1 MFFEVFFLVL
11 VTYFAYQLLIKFAN
25 KVNLIDLPNSR
36 SSHVLP
42 TIRGFG
48 IVLCIGI
55 GITLFVFNQD
65 LFIEHTSLL
74 TAVLLVG
81 ILGLVDDVVGT
92 NPFIKIATLIMVY
105 TFLYAEG
112 FLITNLGVFLGVSLN
127 LNLTLAILFTVV
139 AIVTFTN
146 AFNLID
152 GLDGLSGLIAIII
165 FLSFLFIGIKNNDQ
179 FLITMPIL
187 FITSLAVFIFY
198 NWHPA
203 KVFLGDS
210 GSLMIG
216 FTISLMAIRSLSYIE
231 PISILYITAV
241 PIIDF
246 LFVTIRRLLDGV
258 SIFKADRLHCH
269 HILQSYFNNSVRK
282 TVIVIAVFQI
292 LFSSFGLVFVSE
304 VNDSFTALTL
314 FTLIFFI
321 IFKFLNNIRIT
332 ELNQLYK

>member
-139 AIVTFTN
+139 AIVAFTN

-165 FLSFLFIGIKNNDQ
+165 FLSFLVIGIKNNDQ
-179 FLITMPIL
+179 FLITIPIL

-321 IFKFLNNIRIT
+321 IFNLLKNIRAS
-332 ELNQLYK
+332 ELN

>member
-1 MFFEVFFLVL
+1 MFFEVFFLLL

-112 FLITNLGVFLGVSLN
+112 FLITNLGVFLGVDLN
-127 LNLTLAILFTVV
+127 LNLTLAILFTIM
-139 AIVTFTN
+139 AIVAFTN

-165 FLSFLFIGIKNNDQ
+165 FLSFLVIGIKNNDQ
-179 FLITMPIL
+179 FLITIPIL
-187 FITSLAVFIFY
+187 FITSLSVFIFY

-321 IFKFLNNIRIT
+321 IFNLLKNIRAS
-332 ELNQLYK
+332 ELN

>member
-1 MFFEVFFLVL
+1 MFFEVFFLLL
-11 VTYFAYQLLIKFAN
+11 VTYFAYQLLIKFAK
-25 KVNLIDLPNSR
+25 KVNLVDLPNSR

-42 TIRGFG
+42 TIKGFG
-48 IVLCIGI
+48 IVLCIAI
-55 GITLFVFNQD
+55 GITLFVFNHA
-65 LFIEHTSLL
+65 LFIKHSNLL
-74 TAVLLVG
+74 SAVLLVG
-81 ILGLVDDVVGT
+81 ILGLVDDMVGT
-92 NPFIKIATLIMVY
+92 NPFIKIATLVIVY
-105 TFLYAEG
+105 SFLYAEG

-127 LNLTLAILFTVV
+127 LNLMLAILFTIL
-139 AIVTFTN
+139 AIVAFTN

-165 FLSFLFIGIKNNDQ
+165 FLSFLVIGIKNNDQ
-179 FLITMPIL
+179 FLITIPIL
-187 FITSLAVFIFY
+187 FITSLVVFLFY
-198 NWHPA
+198 NWYPA

-216 FTISLMAIRSLSYIE
+216 FTISLMAIRSLNYIE

-246 LFVTIRRLLDGV
+246 LFVTVRRLLDGA

-282 TVIVIAVFQI
+282 TVIVIAVVQI
-292 LFSSFGLVFVSE
+292 LFSSLGLVFVSE

-321 IFKFLNNIRIT
+321 IFKFLNNIRVS
-332 ELNQLYK
+332 ELN

>member
-139 AIVTFTN
+139 AIVAFTN

-165 FLSFLFIGIKNNDQ
+165 FLSFLVIGIKNNDQ
-179 FLITMPIL
+179 FLITIPIL

-292 LFSSFGLVFVSE
+292 LFSSFGLVFVLE

-321 IFKFLNNIRIT
+321 IFNLLKNIRAS
-332 ELNQLYK
+332 ELN

>member
-165 FLSFLFIGIKNNDQ
+165 FLSFLVIGIKNNDQ
-179 FLITMPIL
+179 FLITIPIL
-187 FITSLAVFIFY
+187 FITSLSVFIFY

-241 PIIDF
+241 PIIDA
-246 LFVTIRRLLDGV
+246 LFVYLRRILDGK
-258 SIFKADRLHCH
+258 SPFQADKLHCH
-269 HILQSYFNNSVRK
+269 HILLTYLNGSVKK
-282 TVIVIAVFQI
+282 TVLTIAAIQLISCVVGIIFVTNVI
-292 LFSSFGLVFVSE
+292 
-304 VNDSFTALTL
+304 DSFIAL
-314 FTLIFFI
+314 LIFI
-321 IFKFLNNIRIT
+321 IIYIVVYVVLNRIRVV
-332 ELNQLYK
+332 

>member
-1 MFFEVFFLVL
+1 MFFEVFFLLL
-11 VTYFAYQLLIKFAN
+11 VTYFAYQLLIKFAK

-48 IVLCIGI
+48 IVLCFAI

-65 LFIEHTSLL
+65 LFIQHSNLL
-74 TAVLLVG
+74 SAVLLVG

-92 NPFIKIATLIMVY
+92 NPFIKIATLVMIY
-105 TFLYAEG
+105 IFLYAEG

-127 LNLTLAILFTVV
+127 LNLTLSILFTIL
-139 AIVTFTN
+139 AIVAFTN

-165 FLSFLFIGIKNNDQ
+165 FLSFLFIGVKNNDQ
-179 FLITMPIL
+179 FLITIPIL

-246 LFVTIRRLLDGV
+246 LFVTVRRSLDGA
-258 SIFKADRLHCH
+258 SIFKADKLHCH

-282 TVIVIAVFQI
+282 TVIVIAVFQM
-292 LFSSFGLVFVSE
+292 LFSSLGIVFVSE
-304 VNDSFTALTL
+304 VNDSFTVLALFL
-314 FTLIFFI
+314 LIFFI
-321 IFKFLNNIRIT
+321 IFKFLNNIRVT
-332 ELNQLYK
+332 YLN

>member
-165 FLSFLFIGIKNNDQ
+165 FLSFLVIGIKNNDQ
-179 FLITMPIL
+179 FLITIPIL
-187 FITSLAVFIFY
+187 FITSLSVFIFY

-321 IFKFLNNIRIT
+321 IFNLLKNIRAS
-332 ELNQLYK
+332 ELN

>member
-1 MFFEVFFLVL
+1 MFFEVFFLLL

-165 FLSFLFIGIKNNDQ
+165 FLSFLVIGIKNNDQ
-179 FLITMPIL
+179 FLITIPIL
-187 FITSLAVFIFY
+187 FITSLSVFIFY

-292 LFSSFGLVFVSE
+292 IFSSFGLVFLSE

-321 IFKFLNNIRIT
+321 IFKFLKNIRAS
-332 ELNQLYK
+332 ELN

>member
-139 AIVTFTN
+139 AIVAFTN

-165 FLSFLFIGIKNNDQ
+165 FLSFLVIGIKNNDQ
-179 FLITMPIL
+179 FLITIPIL
-187 FITSLAVFIFY
+187 FITSLSVFIFY

-321 IFKFLNNIRIT
+321 IFNLLKNIRAS
-332 ELNQLYK
+332 ELN